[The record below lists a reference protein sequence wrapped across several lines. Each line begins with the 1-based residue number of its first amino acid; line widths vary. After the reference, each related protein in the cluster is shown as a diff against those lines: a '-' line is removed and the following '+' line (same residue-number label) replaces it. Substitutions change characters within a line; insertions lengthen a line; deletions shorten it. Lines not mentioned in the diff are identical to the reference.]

1 MSENTVSRGEYE
13 KVIRQAK
20 QRKFD
25 LEKAQAEIAD
35 LRKQAEKLTK
45 ERDDAVK
52 AADETKAAYE
62 QFTNENEL
70 FREVQELKSERK
82 LRDMADMLN
91 GVDGVEYQ
99 QGVTLAD
106 VLEAAGIDPGELD
119 EIPEDFATKAI
130 EAARASKPFLF
141 AAQAPAQGEA
151 ANTGEVRQEAAQAPP
166 LRAFGAQAVGGGS
179 APKSEPQIDYSDP
192 VAVLRHAKA
201 MSAGGTA

>member
-52 AADETKAAYE
+52 AAEETKTAYE

-70 FREVQELKSERK
+70 YRENQSLKSERK

-91 GVDGVEYQ
+91 AVEGVEYQ

-106 VLEAAGIDPGELD
+106 VLDAAGIKPDEID

-141 AAQAPAQGEA
+141 AVQAPAQGET
-151 ANTGEVRQEAAQAPP
+151 ANTGEVRPQAAETPA
-166 LRAFGAQAVGGGS
+166 LKAFGAQAVGGGS
-179 APKSEPQIDYSDP
+179 APPAPRPDP
-192 VAVLRHAKA
+192 AQSVDWTNPEAINRFVAGR
-201 MSAGGTA
+201 